1 MTEDS
6 RAEQADRDKRAEKRL
21 WLMTLVR
28 LAGIGVVLAG
38 MGVAGKSGGDQL
50 RVLLGLMLMAGGGA
64 FSLLGPRWFARR
76 WKP

>member
-1 MTEDS
+1 MTDGGQAERPAEDG
-6 RAEQADRDKRAEKRL
+6 QAEKRL

-38 MGVAGKSGGDQL
+38 MAVAGKSGGNGAQL
-50 RVLLGLMLMAGGGA
+50 VAGLVLMAGGGA

>member
-1 MTEDS
+1 MTD
-6 RAEQADRDKRAEKRL
+6 DRLPEKRL

-28 LAGIGVVLAG
+28 LVGIGVVLGG
-38 MGVAGKSGGDQL
+38 MAVAGKSGGDQM
-50 RVLLGLMLMAGGGA
+50 RVALGLVLMAGGGA

>member
-6 RAEQADRDKRAEKRL
+6 RTERPDEDSQAEKRL

-38 MGVAGKSGGDQL
+38 MAVAGKSDGDSL
-50 RVLLGLMLMAGGGA
+50 RIALGLALMAGGGA

-76 WKP
+76 WKA

>member
-1 MTEDS
+1 MTD
-6 RAEQADRDKRAEKRL
+6 DRQAEKRL

-38 MGVAGKSGGDQL
+38 MAVAGKSGGDPVRIAAGL
-50 RVLLGLMLMAGGGA
+50 VLMAAGGG

-76 WKP
+76 WTP

>member
-1 MTEDS
+1 MTDDGQAERPTEDG
-6 RAEQADRDKRAEKRL
+6 QAEKRL

-38 MGVAGKSGGDQL
+38 MAVAGKSGGDAARL
-50 RVLLGLMLMAGGGA
+50 AAGLALMAGGGA
-64 FSLLGPRWFARR
+64 VSLLGPRWLARR